1 MGWFKKKTEEEKLID
16 QYDQLIKEAH
26 KLSYSDRMA
35 SDLKRGQAEE
45 IWKQVE
51 ALRKAQNS

>member
-26 KLSYSDRMA
+26 KLSHSDRMA
-35 SDLKRGQAEE
+35 SDLKRGEAEE

-51 ALRKAQNS
+51 ALRKAQNT

>member
-26 KLSYSDRMA
+26 NLSHSDRMA
-35 SDLKRGQAEE
+35 SDLKRGEAEE